1 MSDAWN
7 DPAEVRREIPLTL
20 SDGYTLDVLPSDQE
34 AAILRRLR
42 DGDRILIARDGRG
55 YVWENSLDKLRRYWV
70 EAILN
75 KRWTCQPH
83 PDGPLFGEPTD
94 GTLNLRGSYALRRYE
109 ADR

>member
-1 MSDAWN
+1 MPDAWN
-7 DPAEVRREIPLTL
+7 DPAEVRREIPRTL
-20 SDGYTLDVLPSDQE
+20 NDGYTLDVLPSDRE
-34 AAILRRLR
+34 AAILRHLR

-55 YVWENSLDKLRRYWV
+55 YVWENSPGKLRRYLV

-75 KRWTCQPH
+75 KRWACPPYH
-83 PDGPLFGEPTD
+83 GPLFGEPTD